1 MQSFNQSLWWVRRL
15 SSTETSHTWY
25 TLLHGLQY
33 FMWGPLVKILPS
45 DKAPAVWHRL
55 PGSNLNQLVSSVA
68 QSCPTLCD
76 PMDWSTPGLPVC
88 YQLPSLLKLMSFE
101 SVMPSN
107 HFILCRPLLLPPSI
121 LPRIRV
127 FSNESVLCIR
137 WPKNWSF
144 SFRISPS
151 NKYSGLI
158 YFRING
164 FDLAVQGIL
173 KSLLEHHNL
182 KASILQR
189 SAFFMEQPSHLSIAN
204 GKTIALII

>member
-121 LPRIRV
+121 LPSIRV
-127 FSNESVLCIR
+127 FSNESSPISLHQFKCHLLQEAF
-137 WPKNWSF
+137 PDPSF
-144 SFRISPS
+144 LTPAQT
-151 NKYSGLI
+151 KW
-158 YFRING
+158 
-164 FDLAVQGIL
+164 
-173 KSLLEHHNL
+173 LLG
-182 KASILQR
+182 A
-189 SAFFMEQPSHLSIAN
+189 PYIA
-204 GKTIALII
+204 TSVSEPPHCW